1 MPAICPALLN
11 VSDIASRQICFWNE
25 AFRYDPRD
33 TKHSFYYDTSS
44 ENGVPAMLEA
54 AIYFFQNNNLALSFF
69 CFCFFL
75 TYKF

>member
-25 AFRYDPRD
+25 ALRYDPRD

-69 CFCFFL
+69 LFLFFSHI
-75 TYKF
+75 